1 MEKINYKDAC
11 RIMEQ
16 VEFCELMQL
25 LKDMGINPKT
35 SDGNFKKLSV
45 ILDEVSKYFNT
56 NSSQYSNNVKENMGD
71 IFPYSAVKSAK

>member
-16 VEFCELMQL
+16 GEFCEVMQL
-25 LKDMGINPKT
+25 LKDMGINPKA

-56 NSSQYSNNVKENMGD
+56 NGSQYSNNVKENMGY